1 MMVIGLTGGI
11 CSGKSTVSQFLT
23 ELGAVVLNADK
34 LGHEILGPHT
44 EVWKEVVS
52 FFGEGILGIGGE
64 VDRQKLG
71 EIVFDNPEALAMLN
85 RITHPGMYRMAE
97 KRIDEL
103 KQKGNRVIVLEAP
116 LLIEAGWLSLVDNVW
131 VTVAN
136 EETIVRRLRK
146 RSGLSEAQ
154 ALARIRSQLTAE
166 EKMKYADAVINTDC
180 ILGEVET
187 KVKELWAS
195 LLYTNNDER
204 GNQAS
209 PFSESEKGH

>member
-23 ELGAVVLNADK
+23 KLGAVVLSADK
-34 LGHEILGPHT
+34 LGHEILEPHT

-52 FFGEGILGIGGE
+52 VFGEDILSIGGE

-71 EIVFDNPEALAMLN
+71 EIVFDNSEALAMLN
-85 RITHPGMYRMAE
+85 KITHPEMYRMAE
-97 KRIDEL
+97 KRIDGL
-103 KQKGNRVIVLEAP
+103 KQKGNRVIILEAP
-116 LLIEAGWLSLVDNVW
+116 LLIEAGWLSLVDKVW

-154 ALARIRSQLTAE
+154 ALARIRSQLPAE
-166 EKMKYADAVINTDC
+166 EKIKYADAVINTDC
-180 ILGEVET
+180 TLGEVET
-187 KVKELWAS
+187 RVKELWTS
-195 LLYTNNDER
+195 LVYIKNDDR
-204 GNQAS
+204 GSQAS
-209 PFSESEKGH
+209 TFSEAEKGY